1 MEESKPIQEVRLS
14 EESLV
19 ELEGRIQAATA
30 QAMDAAI
37 SREVAER
44 FWLTALDVL
53 RNNAAQAS
61 SNILLAALKRL
72 LKNISAFLVLG
83 LTVYAIGG
91 WSGLA
96 ALAKVIL
103 GRIE

>member
-1 MEESKPIQEVRLS
+1 MIERKATISQDVT
-14 EESLV
+14 
-19 ELEGRIQAATA
+19 EG
-30 QAMDAAI
+30 
-37 SREVAER
+37 
-44 FWLTALDVL
+44 FWLTTLDVL

-72 LKNISAFLVLG
+72 IKNISAFLILG

-103 GRIE
+103 GRVE

>member
-1 MEESKPIQEVRLS
+1 MIERKATISQDVT
-14 EESLV
+14 
-19 ELEGRIQAATA
+19 EG
-30 QAMDAAI
+30 
-37 SREVAER
+37 

-72 LKNISAFLVLG
+72 IKNISAFLILS

-96 ALAKVIL
+96 TPAKVLL
-103 GRIE
+103 GRVE

>member
-1 MEESKPIQEVRLS
+1 MIERK
-14 EESLV
+14 
-19 ELEGRIQAATA
+19 AT
-30 QAMDAAI
+30 I
-37 SREVAER
+37 SQDVTER

-72 LKNISAFLVLG
+72 LKNISAFLILG

-96 ALAKVIL
+96 TLAKVLL
-103 GRIE
+103 GRVE

>member
-1 MEESKPIQEVRLS
+1 MIERK
-14 EESLV
+14 
-19 ELEGRIQAATA
+19 
-30 QAMDAAI
+30 AAI
-37 SREVAER
+37 SQEVAER
-44 FWLTALDVL
+44 FWLTVLDVTEGFWLTALDVL

-72 LKNISAFLVLG
+72 LKNISAFLILG

-96 ALAKVIL
+96 TLTKVLL
-103 GRIE
+103 GRVE